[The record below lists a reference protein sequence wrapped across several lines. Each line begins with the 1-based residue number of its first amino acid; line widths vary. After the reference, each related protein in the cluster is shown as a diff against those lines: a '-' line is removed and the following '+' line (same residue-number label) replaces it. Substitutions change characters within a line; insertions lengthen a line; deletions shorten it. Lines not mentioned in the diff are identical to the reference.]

1 MALVA
6 NPNSIMTSTQG
17 LVLCL
22 DAGSIRSFPESGTSW
37 YDTSASKLTFT
48 SAGTQTTWTTLGG
61 ARAFNANSSGYWSC
75 STNAHLVDLGG
86 ECTLLMWIY
95 CSTPSVR
102 RTIFEKAGTSYASY
116 QQEIACTWETS
127 NSISWYSRYN
137 DYDYASTPVM
147 TANAWNLVG
156 IQMSSG
162 KTVAA
167 RSGYYSMNGGTWTSN
182 YTSRSTTPI
191 TQAGAIRVFTGYAGT
206 VDTGGVGMVMVF
218 NRMITNAEVSTIFQ
232 STRKRFG
239 I

>member
-1 MALVA
+1 MAMVA
-6 NPNSIMTSTQG
+6 NPNSIMTSDKG

-37 YDTSASKLTFT
+37 YDNSASKLTFT
-48 SAGTQTTWTTLGG
+48 SSGTQTTWTTLGG

-75 STNAHLVDLGG
+75 STNAHLVDMGG

-102 RTIFEKAGTSYASY
+102 RTIFEKAGTIYNSYE
-116 QQEIACTWETS
+116 QEIACTWETS
-127 NSISWYSRYN
+127 NSISWYSRVS
-137 DYDYASTPVM
+137 DYDYAGTPAM
-147 TANAWNLVG
+147 TANTWNLVG

-162 KTVAA
+162 KTVAT
-167 RSGYYSMNGGTWTSN
+167 RSGYYSMNGGTWTSG
-182 YTSRSTTPI
+182 YTPRSTIPI

-206 VDTGGVGMVMVF
+206 VDTGGVGMVMAF
-218 NRMITNAEVSTIFQ
+218 NRMITNAEVSTVFDQ
-232 STRKRFG
+232 TRKRFG

>member
-1 MALVA
+1 
-6 NPNSIMTSTQG
+6 MTSSDG

-22 DAGSIRSFPESGTSW
+22 DAGSVRSYPGSGTSW

-48 SAGTQTTWTTLGG
+48 SSGTQTTWTTLGG
-61 ARAFNANSSGYWSC
+61 AYAFNANSSGYWSC
-75 STNAHLVDLGG
+75 STNAHLVDMGG
-86 ECTLLMWIY
+86 DCTLLMWIY

-102 RTIFEKAGTSYASY
+102 RTIFEKAGTSYNSY

-137 DYDYASTPVM
+137 DYDYASTPTM
-147 TANAWNLVG
+147 TANTWNLVG

-162 KTVAA
+162 KTVVA
-167 RSGYYSMNGGTWTSN
+167 RTGFYSMNGGSWTSN

-218 NRMITNAEVSTIFQ
+218 NKMLTNTDVARVYE

>member
-1 MALVA
+1 M
-6 NPNSIMTSTQG
+6 
-17 LVLCL
+17 
-22 DAGSIRSFPESGTSW
+22 
-37 YDTSASKLTFT
+37 
-48 SAGTQTTWTTLGG
+48 GG
-61 ARAFNANSSGYWSC
+61 
-75 STNAHLVDLGG
+75 D
-86 ECTLLMWIY
+86 CTLLMWIY

-102 RTIFEKAGTSYASY
+102 RTIFEKAGTSYNSY

-137 DYDYASTPVM
+137 DYDYASTPTM
-147 TANAWNLVG
+147 TANTWNLVG

-167 RSGYYSMNGGTWTSN
+167 RTGFYSMNGGSWTSN

-218 NRMITNAEVSTIFQ
+218 NKMLTNTDVARVYE